1 MKRNFGLKLLVLVI
15 TIFILFTVQAVAE
28 QNKDVIE
35 ENTCALIK
43 LDILRGYQEGVLKL
57 DEPITRAEFIT
68 MVIRLMS
75 YDTSTYK
82 NHNGLSFIDMDD
94 SKWYYNNMNIALK
107 HGLIIGYDDNTI
119 RPDNQVTY
127 PEACIVLI
135 RALGYTESL
144 EGKWPDNAVN
154 MAAEL
159 NIDRNVAA
167 NTDRKLTRGES
178 SVLIYNSLTV
188 DFKDPE
194 RYGSFD
200 GT

>member
-1 MKRNFGLKLLVLVI
+1 VKKKFGLRLVVLVI
-15 TIFILFTVQAVAE
+15 TLFILITVQVSAE
-28 QNKDVIE
+28 QNADVIKQS
-35 ENTCALIK
+35 TCALLKFGI
-43 LDILRGYQEGVLKL
+43 IRGYPEGELKL
-57 DEPITRAEFIT
+57 DDTITRAEFIT
-68 MVIRLMS
+68 MVIRSMAVPNTDES
-75 YDTSTYK
+75 NTSLHFT
-82 NHNGLSFIDMDD
+82 DMDD
-94 SKWYYNNMNIALK
+94 SHWASNDMKIALNY
-107 HGLIIGYDDNTI
+107 GLINGYKEDNTI
-119 RPDNQVTY
+119 RPDNPITY
-127 PEACIVLI
+127 PEACIIII

-144 EGKWPDNAVN
+144 KGKWPDDAVN